1 MPPLPE
7 IFSTLPWPLTTILM
21 NVVAGLGAI
30 LLTYGVFLETE
41 RRQDAV
47 FVVAGACLFIY
58 ALWVGNKVFSIA
70 MAGFTLGSFIEM
82 VEIILGKHGHNLKDV
97 ESYKNPSGKSN

>member
-1 MPPLPE
+1 MSFLPE
-7 IFSTLPWPLTTILM
+7 AFSTLPWPLITVIM

-47 FVVAGACLFIY
+47 FVIAAACLLIY
-58 ALWVGNKVFSIA
+58 ALWIGNKIFSVA
-70 MAGFTLGSFIEM
+70 MAGLLVGSLIEM
-82 VEIILGKHGHNLKDV
+82 VEIILGKHGHSLKQI
-97 ESYKNPSGKSN
+97 EAYKNPNDKSN